1 MTSLVK
7 SMISCEQYD
16 YIEIVCLYHYPIELT
31 MKSGERINGVALD
44 TKRNDQ
50 KHECIEMKIDETK
63 QLVILEDISKLTV
76 SVKNPHFSE
85 VMFQ

>member
-1 MTSLVK
+1 
-7 SMISCEQYD
+7 
-16 YIEIVCLYHYPIELT
+16 

-50 KHECIEMKIDETK
+50 KQECIEVKIDETK

-85 VMFQ
+85 VTFQ

>member
-50 KHECIEMKIDETK
+50 KA
-63 QLVILEDISKLTV
+63 
-76 SVKNPHFSE
+76 
-85 VMFQ
+85 

>member
-1 MTSLVK
+1 MLPWILSAT
-7 SMISCEQYD
+7 
-16 YIEIVCLYHYPIELT
+16 
-31 MKSGERINGVALD
+31 
-44 TKRNDQ
+44 TK

>member
-50 KHECIEMKIDETK
+50 KQECIEVKIDETK

-85 VMFQ
+85 VTFQ